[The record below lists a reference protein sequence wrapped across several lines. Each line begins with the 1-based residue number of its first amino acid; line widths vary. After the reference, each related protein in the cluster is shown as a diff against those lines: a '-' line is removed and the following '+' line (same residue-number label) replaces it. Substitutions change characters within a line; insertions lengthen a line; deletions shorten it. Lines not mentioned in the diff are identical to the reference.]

1 MITENFTLPIWAFAY
16 DSPAGEGEIRVLPE
30 DFIVKETLSFEPS
43 GSGEHVFLQIQKTG
57 ENTEFVARQLA
68 RFANVRQRDIG
79 FAGLKDRHAVT
90 TQWFS
95 IWLPKGEQPNW
106 QAFSSETIQV
116 LTVTRHAR
124 KLKRGVLANNG
135 FVLTIRNWL
144 GDKEKTITQ
153 LNALKNHG
161 VPNYYGSQRF
171 GHHGQNVVKAL
182 EMFAGK
188 KTGREQRSLYLSAA
202 RSFLFN
208 QILSTRIEQENWA
221 SGLDG
226 DVFMIEGSRSLFTCE
241 KIDEAIATRLAEN
254 QLHPTGT
261 LFGKG
266 NTRLTSNALAL
277 EQTVFEKFSPLTQG
291 LLACDLETDR
301 RALRVMPQNLTW
313 QFSENTLQLSFNLPA
328 GSYATSVLRE
338 IIAFN

>member
-1 MITENFTLPIWAFAY
+1 MSENFTFPIWSFAY
-16 DSPAGEGEIRVLPE
+16 GSPAGEGEIRVLPE
-30 DFIVKETLSFEPS
+30 DFIVEETLSFEPS
-43 GSGEHVFLQIQKTG
+43 GNGEHVFLQIQKTG

-68 RFANVRQRDIG
+68 RFAQVRQRDIG

-95 IWLPKGEQPNW
+95 VWLPKGEEPNW
-106 QAFSSETIQV
+106 QVFSSETIKI

-135 FVLTIRNWL
+135 FVLTIRNWH
-144 GDKEKTITQ
+144 GDKEKAIAQ
-153 LNALKNHG
+153 LNAIKNHG

-171 GHHGQNVVKAL
+171 GHHGQNVIKAL

-208 QILSTRIEQENWA
+208 QILSTRIEQKNWA

-226 DVFMIEGSRSLFTCE
+226 DVFMIDGSRSLFADE
-241 KIDEAIATRLAEN
+241 KIDETITTRLAKN

-266 NTRLTSNALAL
+266 NTRLTSDALAL
-277 EQTVFEKFSPLTQG
+277 EQTVFEKFLPLTQG

-313 QFSENTLQLSFNLPA
+313 QFGENTLQLSFNLPA

-338 IIAFN
+338 IITIN

>member
-1 MITENFTLPIWAFAY
+1 MSENFTLPIWSFAY
-16 DSPAGEGEIRVLPE
+16 GSPSGEGEIRVLPE
-30 DFIVKETLSFEPS
+30 DFIVEETLSFEPS
-43 GSGEHVFLQIQKTG
+43 GNGEHVFLQIQKTG

-68 RFANVRQRDIG
+68 RFAQVRQRDIG

-95 IWLPKGEQPNW
+95 VWLPKGEEPNW
-106 QAFSSETIQV
+106 QDFSNETIKI

-135 FVLTIRNWL
+135 FTLKIRNWH
-144 GDKEKTITQ
+144 GNKEGTIAQ
-153 LNALKNHG
+153 LNAIKNHG

-171 GHHGQNVVKAL
+171 GYNGQNVVKAL
-182 EMFAGK
+182 DMFAGK
-188 KTGREQRSLYLSAA
+188 KTGRDQRSLYLSAV

-208 QILSTRIEQENWA
+208 QILSTRIEAQNWA

-226 DVFMIEGSRSLFTCE
+226 DVFMIEGSHSLFVCE
-241 KIDEAIATRLAEN
+241 TIDETISTRLAEN
-254 QLHPTGT
+254 KLHPTGT

-266 NTRLTSNALAL
+266 NTRLTLNALAL
-277 EQTVFEKFSPLTQG
+277 EENILQNFSSFTQG
-291 LLACDLETDR
+291 LLAFDLETDR

-313 QFSENTLQLSFNLPA
+313 QFDENTLQLSFNLPA
-328 GSYATSVLRE
+328 GSYATAVLRE
-338 IIAFN
+338 IIYML